1 MNRRACRL
9 AAVELATCLL
19 GRRLVR
25 EHAGIRLAGTIV
37 ETEAYPGGDDLG
49 SHSSR
54 GRTNRNASMFE
65 EGGTIYVYRIYG
77 LHHCLNIVSGRR
89 GSGEAV
95 LIRAIRPEEGLA
107 AMASRRGRGVRP
119 RDLCR
124 GPGRL
129 CEAMA
134 IDRSIDGAALG
145 RPAGLWI
152 ESPPGGHGTGRVVAT
167 PRIGLG
173 EVGAWKARRWRFVLA
188 GPEER
193 PWVSGP
199 SRLLEGGGGG
209 P

>member
-1 MNRRACRL
+1 MSREAWRL
-9 AAVELATCLL
+9 PALELAKLLL

-25 EHAGIRLAGTIV
+25 EHEGVRLAGTIV
-37 ETEAYPGGDDLG
+37 ETEAYPGGEDLG

-54 GRTNRNASMFE
+54 GLTARNAAMFE

-107 AMASRRGRGVRP
+107 AMASRRGSAARL

-129 CEAMA
+129 CAAMA
-134 IDRSIDGAALG
+134 IDRAIDGERLG
-145 RPAGLWI
+145 RAAGLWI
-152 ESPPGGHGTGRVVAT
+152 ASPRGDRRRQRIVAT

-173 EVGAWKARRWRFVLA
+173 EVGAWKARPWRFLLA

-193 PWVSGP
+193 AWVSGP
-199 SRLLEGGGGG
+199 SRLLEGGGGS